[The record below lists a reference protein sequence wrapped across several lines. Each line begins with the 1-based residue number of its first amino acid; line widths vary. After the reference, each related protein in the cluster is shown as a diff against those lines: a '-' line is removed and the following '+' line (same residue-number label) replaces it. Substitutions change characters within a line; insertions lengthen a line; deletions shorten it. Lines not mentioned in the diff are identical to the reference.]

1 MNVDVNQ
8 LAAILHTFLFKSKEY
23 IDMLE
28 IQGFPR
34 LTIPILFLDLYFL
47 LQERFNSNLMV
58 RPISFHQEK
67 LYMGA
72 RK

>member
-1 MNVDVNQ
+1 
-8 LAAILHTFLFKSKEY
+8 
-23 IDMLE
+23 MLE

-67 LYMGA
+67 LYTGA